1 MKKIKVLVLI
11 AFFGTCA
18 AFSQDRNI
26 VTFSPLGLVNKVKFK
41 YEHSFNN
48 NISVGGFAAMYYG
61 LYPGVQIAPFGRY
74 YFGEEG
80 PEGVYLQAKLLAGFH
95 QYEYVDETTGNN
107 AKKPFSSY
115 GGGLG
120 IGYQRL
126 TGKNKNIAID
136 VAIGFKLMT
145 PPIQSNNQI
154 YTDVNSGVYLLTGP
168 GSLYDGLLSVGLS
181 F

>member
-1 MKKIKVLVLI
+1 MRKIILTAI
-11 AFFGTCA
+11 TIFAISFA
-18 AFSQDRNI
+18 SAQDKNI
-26 VTFSPLGLVNKVKFK
+26 VTFSPLGLINKVKFK
-41 YEHSFNN
+41 YEHSLNN
-48 NISVGGFAAMYYG
+48 NLSVGSFASMYWG
-61 LYPGVQIAPFGRY
+61 LYPGLQIAPFGRY

-95 QYEYVDETTGNN
+95 KYEIYDETNN
-107 AKKPFSSY
+107 YSNKSFSSY

-145 PPIQSNNQI
+145 PPTHNDNEII
-154 YTDVNSGVYLLTGP
+154 TDVNSGVYLVTGP